1 MFEFCLSQLIELS
14 SPALKALTC
23 LEMNEANPG
32 DVYIFWHAVIWA
44 TKEALVDPLLE
55 YPTDVQEQV
64 LGILNSRH
72 NQIFS
77 DGNLSTSKNLYL
89 SGAYLNPSVLQFL

>member
-1 MFEFCLSQLIELS
+1 
-14 SPALKALTC
+14 LKALTC
-23 LEMNEANPG
+23 LEANEANPG
-32 DVYIFWHAVIWA
+32 DVYVFWHAVVWA
-44 TKEALVDPLLE
+44 IKEALVNPLLE

-72 NQIFS
+72 NQIFG

-89 SGAYLNPSVLQFL
+89 SGAYLNPSALQLSHLFYFILMHC

>member
-1 MFEFCLSQLIELS
+1 
-14 SPALKALTC
+14 LKALTC
-23 LEMNEANPG
+23 LEANEANPG
-32 DVYIFWHAVIWA
+32 DVYIFWHAVMWA
-44 TKEALVDPLLE
+44 MKETLVNPLLE

-72 NQIFS
+72 NQIFG

-89 SGAYLNPSVLQFL
+89 SGAYLNPCALQFLYFLILCLREVG